1 MKILNKLNNEIQK
14 LQTKLSKME
23 VYEDFGQ
30 KEVRKLRE
38 KYVDISDYSKESIQI
53 QNTIDNF
60 SNWCSNHS

>member
-1 MKILNKLNNEIQK
+1 MKILNKVNNEIQK
-14 LQTKLSKME
+14 LQTKLSKTE

-38 KYVDISDYSKESIQI
+38 KYVDISDYSNESIQI

-60 SNWCSNHS
+60 SNWCSNFN

>member
-1 MKILNKLNNEIQK
+1 MKVLNKLNNEIQK

-38 KYVDISDYSKESIQI
+38 KYVDISDYSNESIQI

-60 SNWCSNHS
+60 SNWCSNFN

>member
-1 MKILNKLNNEIQK
+1 
-14 LQTKLSKME
+14 ME

-38 KYVDISDYSKESIQI
+38 KYVDISDYSNESIQI